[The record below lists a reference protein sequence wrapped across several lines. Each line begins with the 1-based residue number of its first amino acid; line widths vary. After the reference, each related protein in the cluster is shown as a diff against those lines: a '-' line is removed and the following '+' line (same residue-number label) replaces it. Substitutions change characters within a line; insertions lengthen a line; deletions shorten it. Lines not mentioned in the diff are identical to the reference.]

1 MDLIR
6 FFVTFILIFS
16 LGCASSAKVEP
27 QFEMPETLGDDGS
40 AGAELPE
47 KWWEVFGDAELNRL
61 MERAIGE
68 NFSLKAYAERF
79 EQAKAVAK
87 LNGAD
92 IYPTISAGIGFD
104 ENLTNANGR
113 PANYN
118 SEKYSVS
125 LSISYEI
132 DLWGRIRALRDSANY
147 SLQASAEDFEAAAIS
162 LSATV
167 AETWFQLTAKRA
179 ALKILEDQYSVN
191 EKYAELTQLS
201 YSGGSAE
208 ADDILQQ
215 KQQLLSIESE
225 ISAAK
230 TEIAVLENLLS
241 VLVGKPPRSEQFP
254 ESAVLPEMPEFPKAG
269 LPSELIERRPDV
281 RSAYY
286 AVKKADSSLAAAMA
300 DRYPKL
306 SLSASGGLGSQDIT
320 TLFKT
325 WFVNLAANLT
335 APLFNGGRNQATVEK
350 NEAEVREALNS
361 YSQKVLTALQETE
374 DAIAKEKGEHERLEN
389 LQSQYEIAKKL
400 TELRN
405 SEFTAG
411 KTTYFFVLEALK
423 NEQAIEKSVLSARC
437 SLLLNRIAL
446 YKAIAGGFKT
456 VEEKRE

>member
-1 MDLIR
+1 MVPVR
-6 FFVTFILIFS
+6 FFVTLILIFS
-16 LGCASSAKVEP
+16 LGCASSTKVEP
-27 QFEMPETLGDDGS
+27 QFEMPDTLGEGNNE
-40 AGAELPE
+40 GAELPE
-47 KWWEVFGDAELNRL
+47 KWWEVFEDRELDRL

-118 SEKYSVS
+118 SEKYSIS

-179 ALKILEDQYSVN
+179 ALKILEDQHDVN

-201 YSGGSAE
+201 YNSGA
-208 ADDILQQ
+208 ADAGDILQQ
-215 KQQLLSIESE
+215 KQQLLSIEAE
-225 ISAAK
+225 TATTR
-230 TEIAVLENLLS
+230 TEITVLENLLS
-241 VLVGKPPRSEQFP
+241 VLVGRPPKSEEFP
-254 ESAVLPEMPEFPKAG
+254 ETEDLPEMPEFPKTG

-281 RSAYY
+281 RSAYF
-286 AVKKADSSLAAAMA
+286 AVKKADRSLAAAMA

-335 APLFNGGRNQATVEK
+335 APIFNGGRNQATVEK

-374 DAIAKEKGEHERLEN
+374 DAIAKEKGEREKFEN
-389 LQSQYEIAKKL
+389 LQSQYEVAKKL

-423 NEQAIEKSVLSARC
+423 NEQSVEKALLSAKC
-437 SLLLNRIAL
+437 SLLLNRISL

-456 VEEKRE
+456 GEEKKE

>member
-1 MDLIR
+1 MR
-6 FFVTFILIFS
+6 STAFFVTFFLLFLI
-16 LGCASSAKVEP
+16 GCASSTKVEP
-27 QFEMPETLGDDGS
+27 QFEMPETLGEGGS
-40 AGAELPE
+40 EGAELPE
-47 KWWEVFGDAELNRL
+47 KWWEVFGDTELDRI
-61 MERAIGE
+61 MEQAIGE

-147 SLQASAEDFEAAAIS
+147 SLQASAEDFEAAAVS

-179 ALKILEDQYSVN
+179 TLKILEDQHAVN
-191 EKYAELTQLS
+191 EKYAELTRLS
-201 YSGGSAE
+201 YSGGA
-208 ADDILQQ
+208 ADAGDILQQ

-230 TEIAVLENLLS
+230 TEITVLENLLS

-254 ESAVLPEMPEFPKAG
+254 ESADLPEMPEFPKTG

-281 RSAYY
+281 RSAYF

-335 APLFNGGRNQATVEK
+335 APIFNGGRNQATVEK

-374 DAIAKEKGEHERLEN
+374 DAIAKERGEREKLEN
-389 LQSQYEIAKKL
+389 LQSQYEIAKNL

-423 NEQAIEKSVLSARC
+423 NEQSVEKALLSARC
-437 SLLLNRIAL
+437 SLLLNRISL
-446 YKAIAGGFKT
+446 YKAIAGGFKKAS
-456 VEEKRE
+456 ED

>member
-1 MDLIR
+1 MVPVR
-6 FFVTFILIFS
+6 FFVTLILIFS
-16 LGCASSAKVEP
+16 LGCASSTKVEP
-27 QFEMPETLGDDGS
+27 QFEMPDTLGEGNNE
-40 AGAELPE
+40 GAELPE
-47 KWWEVFGDAELNRL
+47 KWWEVFEDRELDRL

-118 SEKYSVS
+118 SEKYSIS

-179 ALKILEDQYSVN
+179 ALKILEDQHAVN

-201 YSGGSAE
+201 YNSGA
-208 ADDILQQ
+208 ADAGDILQQ
-215 KQQLLSIESE
+215 KQQLLSIEAE
-225 ISAAK
+225 TATTR
-230 TEIAVLENLLS
+230 TEITVLENLLS
-241 VLVGKPPRSEQFP
+241 VLVGRPPKSEEFP
-254 ESAVLPEMPEFPKAG
+254 ETEDLPEMPEFPKTG

-281 RSAYY
+281 RSAYF
-286 AVKKADSSLAAAMA
+286 AVKKADRSLAAAMA

-335 APLFNGGRNQATVEK
+335 APIFNGGRNQATVEK

-374 DAIAKEKGEHERLEN
+374 DAIAKEKGEREKLEN
-389 LQSQYEIAKKL
+389 LQSQYEIAKNL

-423 NEQAIEKSVLSARC
+423 NEQSVEKALLSARC
-437 SLLLNRIAL
+437 SLLLNRISL
-446 YKAIAGGFKT
+446 YKAIAGGFKKAS
-456 VEEKRE
+456 ED

>member
-1 MDLIR
+1 MRSIA
-6 FFVTFILIFS
+6 FFVTFFMLFLI
-16 LGCASSAKVEP
+16 GCASSTKVEP
-27 QFEMPETLGDDGS
+27 QFEMPDTLGDGGS
-40 AGAELPE
+40 EGAELPE
-47 KWWEVFGDAELNRL
+47 KWWAVFGDAELDRI
-61 MERAIGE
+61 MEQAIGE

-147 SLQASAEDFEAAAIS
+147 SLQASAEDFEAAAVS

-179 ALKILEDQYSVN
+179 TLKILEDQHDVN
-191 EKYAELTQLS
+191 EKYAELTRLS
-201 YSGGSAE
+201 YSGGA
-208 ADDILQQ
+208 ADAGDILQQ

-230 TEIAVLENLLS
+230 TEITVLENLLS

-254 ESAVLPEMPEFPKAG
+254 ESADLPEMPEFPKTG

-281 RSAYY
+281 RSAYF

-335 APLFNGGRNQATVEK
+335 APIFNGGRNQATVEK

-374 DAIAKEKGEHERLEN
+374 DAIAKERGEREKLEN
-389 LQSQYEIAKKL
+389 LQSQYEIAKICQ
-400 TELRN
+400 N
-405 SEFTAG
+405 SATPSSRLA
-411 KTTYFFVLEALK
+411 
-423 NEQAIEKSVLSARC
+423 
-437 SLLLNRIAL
+437 
-446 YKAIAGGFKT
+446 
-456 VEEKRE
+456 KRHTFLFWRH